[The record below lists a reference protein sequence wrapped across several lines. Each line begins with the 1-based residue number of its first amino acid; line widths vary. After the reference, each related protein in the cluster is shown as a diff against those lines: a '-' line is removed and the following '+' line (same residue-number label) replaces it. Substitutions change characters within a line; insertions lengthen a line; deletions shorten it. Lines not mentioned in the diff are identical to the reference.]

1 MLKNS
6 RRKRDLKLAEAP
18 ALPDSIVLEQ
28 GAGFLLRI
36 ASARA
41 NGLFE
46 ELTAQS
52 AITPQQYGTL
62 LTLHQRGTLT
72 PSELAEAIHTDRSTL
87 GEIVRRL
94 GGRNLVKLGKNG
106 EDGRSKKVSITAAG
120 ETALRRL
127 AHGGVRVQDALLSAV
142 PTKHRPLF
150 VRYLKLVALGPAAE

>member
-6 RRKRDLKLAEAP
+6 RRKRDLKLAETP

-52 AITPQQYGTL
+52 TITPQQYGTL

-72 PSELAEAIHTDRSTL
+72 PSELAEAIHTDRRTL
-87 GEIVRRL
+87 VR
-94 GGRNLVKLGKNG
+94 LGKNG

-120 ETALRRL
+120 EAALHRL

-150 VRYLKLVALGPAAE
+150 VRYLKLVALGPA